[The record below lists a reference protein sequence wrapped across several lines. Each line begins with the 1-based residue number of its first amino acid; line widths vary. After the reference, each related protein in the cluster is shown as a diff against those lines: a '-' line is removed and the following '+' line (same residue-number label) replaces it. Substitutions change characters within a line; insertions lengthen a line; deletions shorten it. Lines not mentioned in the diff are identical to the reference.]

1 MDEFIEIVLYVVG
14 IAIILV
20 IRNLGQKKKTTN
32 PSSHSESA
40 GETLSEWKS
49 WFEMEEKDE
58 EEESQ
63 PGATPMYKPEE
74 SDEKFRES
82 PAEIFYHE
90 HNGVEEEVHEEPVP
104 IEVKTPVM
112 SGKEPFLKTELSD
125 VREEGERI
133 TETELAD
140 TEYAYDEISASEIGG
155 VDNGKKKEKQKY
167 FFRSELKKAVIY
179 SEILNRKY
187 IRI

>member
-1 MDEFIEIVLYVVG
+1 MDEIIEIILYVVG
-14 IAIILV
+14 ITIILV
-20 IRNLGQKKKTTN
+20 IRGLGQKKKTAT
-32 PSSHSESA
+32 PSSPSESA

-49 WFEMEEKDE
+49 WFEIDEE

-63 PGATPMYKPEE
+63 PGATPIYKAEGSE
-74 SDEKFRES
+74 KKFRES
-82 PAEIFYHE
+82 PKDVSGHE
-90 HNGVEEEVHEEPVP
+90 HEDTGEEVHEEPVP

-112 SGKEPFLKTELSD
+112 SGKEPFLKTELSE
-125 VREEGERI
+125 VQEEGERI
-133 TETELAD
+133 TETELPD
-140 TEYAYDEISASEIGG
+140 NEYTYDEISASEIGD
-155 VDNGKKKEKQKY
+155 VDDVKKKTKQKY